1 MINPGREGCVTR
13 RRWPQVSRGRPAL
26 PAGRQGD
33 LPGTELSLL
42 TCGALAGEAELASG
56 ES

>member
-1 MINPGREGCVTR
+1 MINPGRAECVTR
-13 RRWPQVSRGRPAL
+13 RRWPQVSSGRPAL
-26 PAGRQGD
+26 PAGRQAD

-42 TCGALAGEAELASG
+42 TSLAGEAELASG